1 MKSNRTGY
9 KSLSRNL
16 QLLASLFLV
25 LASTQTLLAAVLQD
39 VSYAVLPGNRVEI
52 RLAMSEETM
61 PSREF
66 TTNNPARI
74 SLDFDNT
81 SSALAK
87 RNTRIDTGNVVG
99 VTAVEA
105 GSKTRVVVALLEM
118 SAYQAYSEGND
129 FVITIGSGGSTSIY
143 NEPTTS
149 SGSSTEKT
157 MSGGISSVDFRR
169 GTGGE

>member
-1 MKSNRTGY
+1 MKSNRTQ
-9 KSLSRNL
+9 SQFWNRNL

-25 LASTQTLLAAVLQD
+25 LASSQSLLAAVLQD

-52 RLAMSEETM
+52 RLSMSEATA

-74 SLDFDNT
+74 SVDFDNT

-105 GSKTRVVVALLEM
+105 GPKTRVVVALLEM
-118 SAYQAYSEGND
+118 TSYNTSTDGND
-129 FVITIGSGGSTSIY
+129 FVITIGGGGSSSIY
-143 NEPTTS
+143 NEPPA
-149 SGSSTEKT
+149 GSSYHEQQFNNVWWY
-157 MSGGISSVDFRR
+157 IFR
-169 GTGGE
+169 